1 VKTQTTFQN
10 FDLNKIPEDL
20 YIPKDAFK
28 LTLESFSG
36 PMDLLLYL
44 IHKKDVDILD
54 VNVAEITDQY
64 VSYIDLMESLQIEI
78 ASDYLVMAATL
89 AFIKS
94 RMLLPTHEEDDVE
107 DDPRSELIKRL
118 QEYEKFKIASEN
130 IANLP
135 RVDRDFFTASAALPE
150 FSKNHKNSFI
160 KNVDFAEIF
169 SDINSRPKFDRSHK
183 IEFLQLSTEDRV
195 RKILEFLEKRNII
208 EFYKLFKKDEGKQGV
223 VVSML
228 ASLELAKEK
237 KIEIIQNEDS
247 NHFYIKSKKSLN
259 G

>member
-1 VKTQTTFQN
+1 
-10 FDLNKIPEDL
+10 
-20 YIPKDAFK
+20 
-28 LTLESFSG
+28 
-36 PMDLLLYL
+36 
-44 IHKKDVDILD
+44 
-54 VNVAEITDQY
+54 
-64 VSYIDLMESLQIEI
+64 MESLQIEI

-169 SDINSRPKFDRSHK
+169 SDINSRPKFDKSHK

-259 G
+259 E

>member
-1 VKTQTTFQN
+1 MKIQTTFQN

-20 YIPKDAFK
+20 YIPKDAFE

-54 VNVAEITDQY
+54 INVAEITDQY

-94 RMLLPTHEEDDVE
+94 RMLLPKHEEDDLE
-107 DDPRSELIKRL
+107 DDPRSELIRRL

-135 RVDRDFFTASAALPE
+135 RVDRDFFTASAALPV
-150 FSKNHKNSFI
+150 FSKNLKNSFI

-169 SDINSRPKFDRSHK
+169 SEINSRPKFDKGHN
-183 IEFLQLSTEDRV
+183 IEFLELSTEDRV
-195 RKILEFLEKRNII
+195 RKILEFLKKRNIV

-247 NHFYIKSKKSLN
+247 NHFYIKSKNSLN

>member
-1 VKTQTTFQN
+1 MKTQTTFQN

-54 VNVAEITDQY
+54 INVAEITDQY

-107 DDPRSELIKRL
+107 DDPSQVCEGDRPTLPDPEEL
-118 QEYEKFKIASEN
+118 EPDTSDNEEN
-130 IANLP
+130 PVAKNNS
-135 RVDRDFFTASAALPE
+135 DGGS
-150 FSKNHKNSFI
+150 FS
-160 KNVDFAEIF
+160 
-169 SDINSRPKFDRSHK
+169 
-183 IEFLQLSTEDRV
+183 FL
-195 RKILEFLEKRNII
+195 
-208 EFYKLFKKDEGKQGV
+208 
-223 VVSML
+223 
-228 ASLELAKEK
+228 
-237 KIEIIQNEDS
+237 
-247 NHFYIKSKKSLN
+247 
-259 G
+259 